1 MKSAISIA
9 AIGFFAAT
17 SAFAQAQQGTPPE
30 RIDLTIREEEPDE
43 EELFEDCSEEQQA
56 ASISGE
62 IIVCRRKTD
71 TKGTGFDKEDWE
83 RRYADKT
90 RDKGDPR
97 APDLE
102 PKYPGV
108 VVARGCFIGTCPPP
122 PAYFIDFSELPE
134 APPGSDADRIARGLA
149 PLGRDGSAAT
159 VANPALQ
166 AELGLPDTP
175 TVDAEVSP
183 SGSAS
188 PAAEPS
194 G

>member
-1 MKSAISIA
+1 MP
-9 AIGFFAAT
+9 FFAAV
-17 SAFAQAQQGTPPE
+17 SSPLQAQAQQGVPPQ
-30 RIDLTIREEEPDE
+30 RIDLTVHEEEPE
-43 EELFEDCSEEQQA
+43 EKFEDCSDEQEA

-62 IIVCRRKTD
+62 IVVCRRKRD
-71 TKGTGFDKEDWE
+71 TGQYGFDKEEWE
-83 RRYADKT
+83 SRYADET

-108 VVARGCFIGTCPPP
+108 VVARGCFIGPCPPP

-134 APPGSDADRIARGLA
+134 APPGSDADRIGRGLA
-149 PLGRDGSAAT
+149 PLGRDTATTPVEAA
-159 VANPALQ
+159 AIQ
-166 AELGLPDTP
+166 AELGLPTKPGKDL
-175 TVDAEVSP
+175 EVSP

-188 PAAEPS
+188 PAAQPS